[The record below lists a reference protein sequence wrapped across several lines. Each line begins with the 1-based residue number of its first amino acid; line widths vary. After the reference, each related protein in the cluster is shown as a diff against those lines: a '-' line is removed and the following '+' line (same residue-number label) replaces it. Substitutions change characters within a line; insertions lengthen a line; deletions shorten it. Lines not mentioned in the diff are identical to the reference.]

1 MLEILRGTLQQN
13 LHPPFENYVLARAV
27 DWNGW
32 SGRRLVG
39 TRKAKVKYIGPSP
52 DPKRKAD
59 SIYSSIRRRNWRG
72 QRKTLRTGPER
83 LTEQHEQERRMNRSG
98 LEG

>member
-59 SIYSSIRRRNWRG
+59 SHLQLDTEAQLAWSTKNITNWAG
-72 QRKTLRTGPER
+72 EIDGTA
-83 LTEQHEQERRMNRSG
+83 
-98 LEG
+98 

>member
-1 MLEILRGTLQQN
+1 MLEVLRGTLQQN
-13 LHPPFENYVLARAV
+13 LHPPFENYVLARVV

-52 DPKRKAD
+52 DPKEESRQDLQARYGGASGVVNEKH
-59 SIYSSIRRRNWRG
+59 YERGRRG
-72 QRKTLRTGPER
+72 
-83 LTEQHEQERRMNRSG
+83 
-98 LEG
+98 

>member
-1 MLEILRGTLQQN
+1 VGPYSRICIRRL
-13 LHPPFENYVLARAV
+13 NYVLARAV

-52 DPKRKAD
+52 DPK
-59 SIYSSIRRRNWRG
+59 
-72 QRKTLRTGPER
+72 E
-83 LTEQHEQERRMNRSG
+83 ERRQHLLLDTEAGVAWSTRNIANRAG
-98 LEG
+98 EVDGTV